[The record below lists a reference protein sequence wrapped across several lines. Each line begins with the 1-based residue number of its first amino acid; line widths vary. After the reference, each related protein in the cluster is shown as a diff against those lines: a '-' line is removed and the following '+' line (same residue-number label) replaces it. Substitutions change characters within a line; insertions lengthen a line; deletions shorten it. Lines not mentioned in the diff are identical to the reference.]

1 MNVVVLTRRE
11 EAHFFTLLD
20 QITLPFSFS
29 SSLPYLFPSLSFLI
43 SSPCGQRGGRRRPT
57 PVPGACAAWRH
68 WRRRP
73 EHVRPARRWWRRPD
87 AHGLL
92 GGGGG
97 EAPAGPEVEAWLSSM
112 PLGKAELVACS
123 LPATC
128 CSGRQLQIGSKSK
141 RLRASHSEHAES
153 GLQRIIN
160 PKFLIPS

>member
-1 MNVVVLTRRE
+1 MGSVVGGV
-11 EAHFFTLLD
+11 D
-20 QITLPFSFS
+20 QCLCPERAR
-29 SSLPYLFPSLSFLI
+29 L
-43 SSPCGQRGGRRRPT
+43 GGSGDGRL
-57 PVPGACAAWRH
+57 
-68 WRRRP
+68 
-73 EHVRPARRWWRRPD
+73 D